1 MVRAGLVLMTKE
13 TRNLELLDGLCHSER
28 SRGIS
33 KYLTLPIVRD
43 VSTTL
48 DMTTTAVGRP
58 GREAEL
64 ALETTKGEGRP
75 NSALHNHPLISSPAA
90 AGSRNPA
97 MLGLGFATGSLGP
110 SRTGG
115 IARDDE

>member
-1 MVRAGLVLMTKE
+1 MSKKSRKS
-13 TRNLELLDGLCHSER
+13 ELLDGFCHSER

-48 DMTTTAVGRP
+48 DMTTTAVGRA

-64 ALETTKGEGRP
+64 ALETKGEGRP
-75 NSALHNHPLISSPAA
+75 NSALHNHPLIPSPAA

-110 SRTGG
+110 SRMGG

>member
-1 MVRAGLVLMTKE
+1 MSKKSRKS
-13 TRNLELLDGLCHSER
+13 ELLDGFCHSER

-33 KYLTLPIVRD
+33 KYLTLPMIRD

-75 NSALHNHPLISSPAA
+75 NSALRNILSSPSPAA

-97 MLGLGFATGSLGP
+97 MLGLGFATGSIGSEP
-110 SRTGG
+110 DGRHRSEMTNESSAGK
-115 IARDDE
+115 

>member
-1 MVRAGLVLMTKE
+1 MSKKSRKS
-13 TRNLELLDGLCHSER
+13 ELLDGFCHSER
-28 SRGIS
+28 SRDIS

-58 GREAEL
+58 GHEAEL

-75 NSALHNHPLISSPAA
+75 NSALRNILSSPSPAA

-97 MLGLGFATGSLGP
+97 MLGLGFATGSIGSEP
-110 SRTGG
+110 DGRHRPEMTNESSTGK
-115 IARDDE
+115 

>member
-1 MVRAGLVLMTKE
+1 MTKE

-58 GREAEL
+58 GRETEL
-64 ALETTKGEGRP
+64 ELRNDEARMTNDEEAGMLE
-75 NSALHNHPLISSPAA
+75 
-90 AGSRNPA
+90 
-97 MLGLGFATGSLGP
+97 
-110 SRTGG
+110 
-115 IARDDE
+115 

>member
-1 MVRAGLVLMTKE
+1 MSKKSRKS
-13 TRNLELLDGLCHSER
+13 ELLDGFCHSER

-33 KYLTLPIVRD
+33 SYLTLQMIGD

-48 DMTTTAVGRP
+48 DMTRTADGKP

-75 NSALHNHPLISSPAA
+75 NSALHNHPRIPSPAA

-97 MLGLGFATGSLGP
+97 MLGLGFATGSIGSEP
-110 SRTGG
+110 DGRHRSEMTNESSTGK
-115 IARDDE
+115 

>member
-1 MVRAGLVLMTKE
+1 MTKE

-58 GREAEL
+58 GSETEL
-64 ALETTKGEGRP
+64 ALRNDEARMTNDE
-75 NSALHNHPLISSPAA
+75 
-90 AGSRNPA
+90 GSRNARMMNISFVLCHSTPVR
-97 MLGLGFATGSLGP
+97 LGP
-110 SRTGG
+110 FV
-115 IARDDE
+115 IF

>member
-1 MVRAGLVLMTKE
+1 MSKKSRKS
-13 TRNLELLDGLCHSER
+13 ELLDGFCHSER

-33 KYLTLPIVRD
+33 KYLTLPIVIG

-48 DMTTTAVGRP
+48 DMTTTVGRP

-75 NSALHNHPLISSPAA
+75 NSALRNILSSPSPAA

>member
-13 TRNLELLDGLCHSER
+13 TRNLQLLDGLCHSER

-33 KYLTLPIVRD
+33 KYLTLPVVRD

-75 NSALHNHPLISSPAA
+75 NSAFHNHPRIPSPAA

-97 MLGLGFATGSLGP
+97 MLDLGFATGSLGP